1 MFGLFTAPGGFGL
14 FLLALD
20 WALRIGLAVHVI
32 MRRRPVSVSLAWL
45 SIVLFV
51 PVVGLGAYL
60 LVGENRLGTRR
71 RRRHDEISVRM
82 VRQAVE
88 IWRHRYAETIAEP
101 DDYRHIARY
110 GQGVT
115 GIPPMK
121 GHRLS
126 VLSDTDEFLEC
137 VAQDIERA
145 TSHVHILTYI
155 WQVSPR
161 TRAIAEALC
170 RAAQRGVACRVLVDA
185 VGGGK
190 HGAGF
195 FDSEQAYM
203 MREAGVEIVEALPV
217 NAVRMLFARIDLR
230 NHRKIIVIDG
240 RAAYCGSQNIT
251 DTTFRSK
258 KWRNTGPWIDASLR
272 LEGPAAQLL
281 GLFFLRDWQLDS
293 GEEIADLTPF
303 LPAPAPPPADEEP
316 AAVERNAEQ
325 GATIMH
331 EASGGVQVIPSGPGP
346 TPDAI
351 HQALLTTIYSAR
363 EELIMTT
370 PYFVP
375 DDATRVALQ
384 SAATRGV
391 DVVLVMPAVSD
402 SIPVALASKSHYLDL
417 LEAGVRILHYHGGL
431 LHAKTLTVDRQVALI
446 SSANVDMR
454 SFWLNF
460 EISVFVYDD
469 DFASLLRFM
478 QVGYMDK
485 STPITL
491 SQWRKQPWR
500 HVFVQNAAQLLG
512 PLL

>member
-1 MFGLFTAPGGFGL
+1 MFGLFTASGNFGL
-14 FLLALD
+14 FLLTLD
-20 WALRIGLAVHVI
+20 WTLRIALAVHVI

-45 SIVLFV
+45 SVVLFV
-51 PVVGLGAYL
+51 PVFGLCAYL
-60 LVGENRLGTRR
+60 LVGENRLGIRR
-71 RRRHDEISVRM
+71 RRRHDEISIRM

-88 IWRHRYAETIAEP
+88 IWRHRYAQTVAEP

-126 VLSDTDEFLEC
+126 VIDGTDEFLDC
-137 VAQDIERA
+137 LAQDIEQA
-145 TSHVHILTYI
+145 TSHVHVLTYI
-155 WQVSPR
+155 WQPTPR
-161 TRAIAEALC
+161 TRVIAEALA
-170 RAAQRGVACRVLVDA
+170 RAAQRGVICRVLVDA
-185 VGGGK
+185 VGGGATK
-190 HGAGF
+190 F
-195 FDSEQAYM
+195 FSSGDAAM
-203 MREAGVEIVEALPV
+203 MRNAGVRVVAALPV
-217 NAVRMLFARIDLR
+217 NAFRMLFARLDLR
-230 NHRKIIVIDG
+230 NHRKIAVIDG
-240 RAAYCGSQNIT
+240 HAAYCGSQNIT
-251 DTTFRSK
+251 DTTFRSSR
-258 KWRNTGPWIDASLR
+258 WRKTGPWIDATLR

-293 GEEIADLTPF
+293 GEDISDLTPF
-303 LPAPAPPPADEEP
+303 LPAPEADDATQDESTSPGEP
-316 AAVERNAEQ
+316 SGTTV
-325 GATIMH
+325 MH
-331 EASGGVQVIPSGPGP
+331 EASGGVQIIPSGPGP

-375 DDATRVALQ
+375 DDATRIALQ
-384 SAATRGV
+384 SASTRGV
-391 DVVLVMPAVSD
+391 DVVIVMPAVSD

-431 LHAKTLTVDRQVALI
+431 LHSKTLTVDRKLALI

-460 EISVFVYDD
+460 EISAFVYDD

-491 SQWRKQPWR
+491 QEWRKQPWWR
-500 HVFVQNAAQLLG
+500 VFVQNAAQLLG